1 MLTFIAALI
10 PLYLMWRIITMP
22 FRAEDGDEALGNIIG
37 IVLFVWFIS
46 WLIG

>member
-1 MLTFIAALI
+1 MLHLIAALI
-10 PLYLMWRIITMP
+10 PLYILWRLITMP

-37 IVLFVWFIS
+37 LVLVFGFFS

>member
-10 PLYLMWRIITMP
+10 PVYILWRLITMP

-37 IVLFVWFIS
+37 LVLFVAFIS